1 MPDSKHA
8 VSACLPTWA
17 DNIAYEEGAAAV
29 IDRLQAAYPRFCL
42 HPNVRSLCDRLTAG
56 TGKTG
61 LVFPSRRV
69 ATRAVDYLAR
79 RYGTPAEL
87 RELPQGPLTLVT
99 VTPDQFSHL
108 KEYWQHAGE
117 VVSSRVAEAALQNKP
132 ISFSQTPERQAIRQ
146 RVARLQGVQS
156 SDVFL
161 GSSGMCSIATAWR
174 AVRKLS
180 PSQPTV
186 QFGFPYVDTLKIQQ
200 RFHPTDYTFLPRGDS
215 AELDQLS
222 ALLHSTKIAAV
233 FCETPTNPLLTC
245 PDLQRLRGLADQHG
259 FILIVDDTLGA
270 CLNLDVMRYA
280 DIVVTSLTK
289 YFSGQ
294 GDVLA
299 GSLIINPRGRFAGQL
314 QTAVQE
320 DFEELLADEDA
331 AVLFRNSDSLEA
343 RSVRR
348 IPMPCSWR
356 STWQLIL
363 WWTESIIRESCGKQP
378 TKRFGVLKEAMEDSC
393 LSC

>member
-1 MPDSKHA
+1 M
-8 VSACLPTWA
+8 
-17 DNIAYEEGAAAV
+17 

-69 ATRAVDYLAR
+69 AARAVDYLAR
-79 RYGTPAEL
+79 RYGTPTEL
-87 RELPQGPLTLVT
+87 RASTEDSTLVT

-117 VVSSRVAEAALQNKP
+117 VVSSRVAEAALQNK
-132 ISFSQTPERQAIRQ
+132 
-146 RVARLQGVQS
+146 QS
-156 SDVFL
+156 HSPNSRTAGDPTTSCSIAGSSVHRCFL
-161 GSSGMCSIATAWR
+161 GSSGMCSIALAWR

-245 PDLQRLRGLADQHG
+245 PDLQR
-259 FILIVDDTLGA
+259 
-270 CLNLDVMRYA
+270 
-280 DIVVTSLTK
+280 TSRP
-289 YFSGQ
+289 G
-294 GDVLA
+294 
-299 GSLIINPRGRFAGQL
+299 GSTRLHTHR
-314 QTAVQE
+314 
-320 DFEELLADEDA
+320 
-331 AVLFRNSDSLEA
+331 
-343 RSVRR
+343 
-348 IPMPCSWR
+348 
-356 STWQLIL
+356 
-363 WWTESIIRESCGKQP
+363 
-378 TKRFGVLKEAMEDSC
+378 
-393 LSC
+393 